1 MKTLLTLLIFF
12 AAGLAHA
19 DASLG
24 LGTHGNSVY
33 LIPSTTQSCYARS
46 DWQNPQAPDDIA
58 AKYFQLQNFY
68 ISWNHPD
75 QDLRVVALRVT
86 IKDPHL
92 PGGAWVALIAGNELA
107 SLDGSHGQW
116 SMTLPHNWS
125 NTTVVF
131 NTVCAPTFGGVYI
144 APEQDVNFT
153 ASGEVTLIGFTV
165 DSRGHQSPLQVSAP
179 LNVTNVRIR

>member
-1 MKTLLTLLIFF
+1 MAVSAAVGRRRPLDARGRAQLLRSLLPALSLVLVLIAIAWMNPRAISYFGF
-12 AAGLAHA
+12 NLMLNLA
-19 DASLG
+19 
-24 LGTHGNSVY
+24 
-33 LIPSTTQSCYARS
+33 IP
-46 DWQNPQAPDDIA
+46 IA
-58 AKYFQLQNFY
+58 LA
-68 ISWNHPD
+68 
-75 QDLRVVALRVT
+75 T
-86 IKDPHL
+86 I
-92 PGGAWVALIAGNELA
+92 AQMFVIAGNELA

-153 ASGEVTLIGFTV
+153 ASGEVTLIGVTV